1 MIECILDYEVA
12 MYILS
17 LALQVAGAVLLII
30 KYFGKTKDRI
40 IDEYFPGSNI
50 IERDKANKATLCKE
64 KVQECVKRIY
74 DNRMAF
80 VFIAIGYVLSLFGA
94 TNNACKIC
102 LFLYLVIFTVVI
114 ILIEKSISNII
125 ARKCYDKDIVIS
137 FEDIE
142 NVADTYTTEEEI
154 KALFK

>member
-1 MIECILDYEVA
+1 MFECILDFEVA
-12 MYILS
+12 IYIMS

-50 IERDKANKATLCKE
+50 VERDKNNNVTLRKE
-64 KVQECVKRIY
+64 KVQECVRQIY

-80 VFIAIGYVLSLFGA
+80 VFIAVGYVLSIFGS
-94 TNNACKIC
+94 TNSACKIC
-102 LFLYLVIFTVVI
+102 LFAYLVVFTVAI
-114 ILIEKSISNII
+114 IWLEKSISRII
-125 ARKCYDKDIVIS
+125 ANKYYDEDIVIP

-142 NVADTYTTEEEI
+142 SVADTFITEEEI
-154 KALFK
+154 KSLFQ